1 MTEMGNGTG
10 SRDAIL
16 RIRGLEKRFGAV
28 QALSGVDFDVR
39 PGEVTALVGDNGAGK
54 SVLTKTIA
62 GIHEADGGTI
72 EWDGETVRVRNP
84 RDSAEL
90 GIEVVYQDLALC
102 DNLDVVQNM
111 FLGREILTNGV
122 LDEDAMERAA
132 AETLSG
138 LRVTTLRSIRQ
149 PVASLSGGQRQSI
162 AVARAVMWNSKLVI
176 LDEPTAALGVAQTG
190 QVLQLVRRLADQG
203 LAVVMIS
210 HNLNDVFAVA
220 DNIAILRL
228 GEMVSQGPMEE
239 YDTQRVV
246 ELMTTGR
253 SDHVVSPGQGRAAP
267 SIAAENAKEVAE
279 ARAASGESG
288 PAAVVS
294 NGEESFGGYMARVWS
309 RVKAGESG
317 VLPVILGFVL
327 ISAIFQFQNDKF
339 LSSGNLVNLLVQG
352 SVFMMIGMGQV
363 FVLLLGEIDLSLGFV
378 AGIGAT
384 VATLLV
390 APGLGWPWWSAVIV
404 ALGVAAVLGI
414 VQGLLITRLRLPSFV
429 VTLAGLLGF
438 NGLMI
443 QLLGAG
449 GTVPI
454 ASDTINNF
462 ANGTLSPLM
471 GWIVT
476 GGAVLVFGALTYLK
490 DAKRRASG
498 LVAPPLGMTL
508 LKIALAVVA
517 GVVLVTIS
525 NMNRGVARF
534 PLSGMPWVI
543 PIVFAVLAAWS
554 FLLGKL
560 KFGRYVLA
568 IGGNAEAA
576 RRAGINLSLIRTA
589 GLYAGSRH
597 GRHGGHHLR
606 LAAAL
611 DLDQFRRRHD
621 RALCR
626 GDGGDRGHL
635 AVWRARPSAACGAG
649 RGRDRGHRQRHG
661 AAGSARCGATDGN
674 RTGAAGLDHGGRGGA
689 PARRNHALN
698 PTLVKDRKGPAS
710 RGAFL
715 SQSLRRGA
723 SLAAHRLNE
732 RECQFATS
740 ARATGSPGARQFDH
754 RPVITVRFGL
764 SKEM

>member
-1 MTEMGNGTG
+1 MMDTGNGTG
-10 SRDAIL
+10 SLTEDRDAIL
-16 RIRGLEKRFGAV
+16 RIRGLEKSFGAV

-62 GIHEADGGTI
+62 GIHEADGGVI
-72 EWDGETVRVRNP
+72 EWEGNEVRVRSP

-111 FLGREILTNGV
+111 FLGREILTNGM

-132 AETLSG
+132 AETLQG
-138 LRVTTLRSIRQ
+138 LRVTTLRSIRA
-149 PVASLSGGQRQSI
+149 PVSALSGGQRQSI
-162 AVARAVMWNSKLVI
+162 AVAKAVMWNSKLVI

-210 HNLNDVFAVA
+210 HNLNDVFAVS
-220 DNIAILRL
+220 DRLAILRL
-228 GEMVSQGPMEE
+228 GEMVSQGPIEE

-246 ELMTTGR
+246 ELMTTGK
-253 SDHVVSPGQGRAAP
+253 SDHVVEAGAMRAAA
-267 SIAAENAKEVAE
+267 SIAAENAKDVAAQRE
-279 ARAASGESG
+279 ASGDSG
-288 PAAVVS
+288 PSAVV
-294 NGEESFGGYMARVWS
+294 GATTEDQSFASYLS
-309 RVKAGESG
+309 RTWAKIKAGESG
-317 VLPVILGFVL
+317 VLPVLLGFVL
-327 ISAIFQFQNDKF
+327 ISLIFQLQNPKF
-339 LSSGNLVNLLVQG
+339 LSPGNVVNLLVQG

-390 APGLGWPWWSAVIV
+390 APGTDWPWWAAVV
-404 ALGVAAVLGI
+404 AGLAVPAVLGI
-414 VQGLLITRLRLPSFV
+414 FQGSLITRLKLPSFV

-449 GTVPI
+449 GTIPV

-471 GWIVT
+471 GWLMT
-476 GGAVLVFGALTYLK
+476 GAVVLVFAIMTFSK
-490 DAKRRASG
+490 DAKRRKSG
-498 LVAPPLGMTL
+498 LVAPPMGLTIA
-508 LKIALAVVA
+508 KIAAAVIA
-517 GVVLVTIS
+517 GIVLVTIS

-543 PIVFAVLAAWS
+543 PIVFAVLLAWS
-554 FLLGKL
+554 FLLGRL

-576 RRAGINLSLIRTA
+576 RRAGINLRLIRTA
-589 GLYAGSRH
+589 AFT
-597 GRHGGHHLR
+597 
-606 LAAAL
+606 LAATTAGL
-611 DLDQFRRRHD
+611 GGIIYASRLRSISTSF
-621 RALCR
+621 
-626 GDGGDRGHL
+626 DGGTIVL
-635 AVWRARPSAACGAG
+635 YVVATAVIGGTS
-649 RGRDRGHRQRHG
+649 
-661 AAGSARCGATDGN
+661 
-674 RTGAAGLDHGGRGGA
+674 LFGGRGHPIHAILGGVVIA
-689 PARRNHALN
+689 AIVNGMALLGLPAAVQLMA
-698 PTLVKDRKGPAS
+698 TAAVLLAS
-710 RGAFL
+710 ITVDVVVR
-715 SQSLRRGA
+715 RRGETT
-723 SLAAHRLNE
+723 R
-732 RECQFATS
+732 
-740 ARATGSPGARQFDH
+740 
-754 RPVITVRFGL
+754 
-764 SKEM
+764 